1 MKTTFSKIIILAI
14 VLLFSGYNI
23 HKARAEFASSKIPA
37 ELLEDANS
45 VYRINN
51 MTIEFDGPGG
61 YTIKHEI
68 AVTILNENGK
78 GPDALVIHY
87 DSNSNASF
95 NNGEIFDGN
104 GNSINRIKKRDLTDR
119 SNISGFSL
127 YEDNRIILYIP
138 RISSYPYTV
147 HYEYEVSYSRGMY
160 YATSFSPVPSFDQS
174 TESAQLKISWPQG
187 MEMYFREFNMDDDT
201 GKPSQSNNMNYL
213 TWNFA
218 ELKAQRREYRTL
230 ASRFIL
236 PYIMFAPEKF
246 EYDGYAGSN
255 KTWQEFGK
263 WVWSLNIGRDQLPQE
278 RIDYLNNLVKDIGND
293 RDKVKAIYEFMQSRT
308 RYVNIALGIGGM
320 QPFDAATVDRTG
332 YGDCKALT
340 NYMMA
345 MLRAVGIE
353 SNYTLVKSGVASY
366 NLVNDFPTSQFNHV
380 ILSVPLENDTIWLE
394 CTSQQMPFNHLG
406 DFTDN
411 RPVLVIREDGGHLVR
426 TPAYDREENIN
437 NSRTL
442 IELDRQGHGT
452 GNMRLDYGGIH
463 FVDYF
468 GALRLSEAD
477 QQKWLYNNFNFSNYS
492 INNHS
497 IAAQTEPDF
506 VTTIEM
512 DFSLRSFASVSGE
525 RMFVP
530 LNLVSSARSTP
541 PRVRN
546 RQTPFI
552 ISFERVE
559 RDTLIIRLPEGFE
572 LESSLNEFSLESEF
586 GNFQTEFIVKENE
599 IWYIRNLETI
609 KGTFPAEKY
618 QEFFRF
624 HQGITRADSQ
634 SLTFLKSSRF

>member
-1 MKTTFSKIIILAI
+1 MKSISSKIIILVA
-14 VLLFSGYNI
+14 VLVFSGNNI
-23 HKARAEFASSKIPA
+23 NKARAEFASGKIPA

-61 YTIKHEI
+61 YTMKREI
-68 AVTILNENGK
+68 ALTILNENGK

-87 DSNSNASF
+87 DGNSKARF
-95 NNGEIFDGN
+95 NSGEIFDSN
-104 GNSINRIKKRDLTDR
+104 GNSITRIRRRDLTDR

-127 YEDNRIILYIP
+127 YEDNRVILYIP

-147 HYEYEVSYSRGMY
+147 HYEYEVSYNRGMY
-160 YATSFSPVPSFDQS
+160 YAMSFSPIPSFDQS
-174 TESAQLKISWPQG
+174 TESAELTISWPQ
-187 MEMYFREFNMDDDT
+187 EMDMYYREFNLDDKS
-201 GKPSQSNNMNYL
+201 GISSSARGMKYL
-213 TWNFA
+213 TWDFVK
-218 ELKAQRREYRTL
+218 LKAQRREFRSP

-255 KTWQEFGK
+255 ESWEEFGK
-263 WVWSLNIGRDQLPQE
+263 WVWTLNEGRDQLPQE
-278 RIDYLNNLVKDIGND
+278 RIDYLNDLVKDMDNN
-293 RDKVKAIYEFMQSRT
+293 REKVKAIYQFMQSRT

-320 QPFDAATVDRTG
+320 QPFDASTVDRTG

-353 SNYTLVKSGVASY
+353 SNYTLVRSGEGSY
-366 NLVNDFPTSQFNHV
+366 NLVEDFPTSQFNHV

-394 CTSQQMPFNHLG
+394 CTSQHLPFNHLG

-437 NSRTL
+437 NSLTL
-442 IELDRQGHGT
+442 IQLDRQGHGT
-452 GNMRLDYGGIH
+452 GNMRLDYGGIY

-477 QQKWLYNNFNFSNYS
+477 QQKWLYDNFSFSNYS

-497 IAAQTEPDF
+497 IAEQTEPGPIAI
-506 VTTIEM
+506 IEM
-512 DFSLRSFASVSGE
+512 DFSLRSFASVSGQ

-546 RQTPFI
+546 RQTPFVL
-552 ISFERVE
+552 SFDKVE
-559 RDTLIIRLPEGFE
+559 MDTLIIKIPEGFE
-572 LESSLNEFSLESEF
+572 LESSLNEFLLESEF
-586 GNFQTEFIVKENE
+586 GKFSTEFIVRENE
-599 IWYIRNLETI
+599 IWYVRNLETI

-624 HQGITRADSQ
+624 YQGITRADSQ
-634 SLTFLKSSRF
+634 SLTFIRSNRF

>member
-1 MKTTFSKIIILAI
+1 MKTILSKIIILVA
-14 VLLFSGYNI
+14 VLVFSGNNI
-23 HKARAEFASSKIPA
+23 NKVRAEFASGKIPA
-37 ELLEDANS
+37 ELLVDANS

-61 YTIKHEI
+61 YTMKREI

-78 GPDALVIHY
+78 GSDVLVIHY
-87 DSNSNASF
+87 DDNSKARF
-95 NNGEIFDGN
+95 NNGEIFDSK
-104 GNSINRIKKRDLTDR
+104 GNSITRIKKRDLTDR

-127 YEDNRIILYIP
+127 YEDNRVILYIP

-160 YATSFSPVPSFDQS
+160 YATGFSPVPSFDQS
-174 TESAQLKISWPQG
+174 TESAELKISWPQE
-187 MEMYFREFNMDDDT
+187 MEMYYREFNMNDT
-201 GKPSQSNNMNYL
+201 GKPSQSKNLKHL
-213 TWNFA
+213 TWDFDKV
-218 ELKAQRREYRTL
+218 KAQRREYRSL

-255 KTWQEFGK
+255 KSWEEFGK
-263 WVWSLNIGRDQLPQE
+263 WVWSLNDGRDQLPQE
-278 RIDYLNNLVKDIGND
+278 RIDYLNDLVNDLDND
-293 RDKVKAIYEFMQSRT
+293 REMVKAIYEFMQSRT

-332 YGDCKALT
+332 YGDCKALS
-340 NYMMA
+340 NYMKA
-345 MLRAVGIE
+345 MLKAVGIQ
-353 SNYTLVKSGVASY
+353 SNYTLVRAGAAKY
-366 NLVNDFPTSQFNHV
+366 NLVEDFPTSQFNHV
-380 ILSVPLENDTIWLE
+380 ILSVPLGNDTIWLE

-406 DFTDN
+406 DFTDD
-411 RPVLVIREDGGHLVR
+411 RPVLVIREDGGHLVK
-426 TPAYDREENIN
+426 TPAYAREENIN
-437 NSRTL
+437 TSHTV

-452 GNMRLDYGGIH
+452 GKMRLDYGGIY

-477 QQKWLYNNFNFSNYS
+477 QQKWLYNNFKFSDYS

-497 IAAQTEPDF
+497 IAEQTEPGP
-506 VTTIEM
+506 VATIEM

-546 RQTPFI
+546 RQTPFVL
-552 ISFERVE
+552 SFDKVE
-559 RDTLIIRLPEGFE
+559 RDTLIIKIPEGFE

-586 GNFQTEFIVKENE
+586 GKFSTEFIVRENE
-599 IWYIRNLETI
+599 IWYIRNLETM

-624 HQGITRADSQ
+624 YQGITRADSQ
-634 SLTFLKSSRF
+634 SLTFLKGSRF

>member
-278 RIDYLNNLVKDIGND
+278 RIDYLNNLVKSHI
-293 RDKVKAIYEFMQSRT
+293 
-308 RYVNIALGIGGM
+308 
-320 QPFDAATVDRTG
+320 
-332 YGDCKALT
+332 
-340 NYMMA
+340 
-345 MLRAVGIE
+345 
-353 SNYTLVKSGVASY
+353 
-366 NLVNDFPTSQFNHV
+366 
-380 ILSVPLENDTIWLE
+380 
-394 CTSQQMPFNHLG
+394 
-406 DFTDN
+406 
-411 RPVLVIREDGGHLVR
+411 
-426 TPAYDREENIN
+426 
-437 NSRTL
+437 
-442 IELDRQGHGT
+442 
-452 GNMRLDYGGIH
+452 
-463 FVDYF
+463 
-468 GALRLSEAD
+468 
-477 QQKWLYNNFNFSNYS
+477 
-492 INNHS
+492 
-497 IAAQTEPDF
+497 
-506 VTTIEM
+506 
-512 DFSLRSFASVSGE
+512 
-525 RMFVP
+525 
-530 LNLVSSARSTP
+530 
-541 PRVRN
+541 
-546 RQTPFI
+546 
-552 ISFERVE
+552 
-559 RDTLIIRLPEGFE
+559 
-572 LESSLNEFSLESEF
+572 
-586 GNFQTEFIVKENE
+586 
-599 IWYIRNLETI
+599 
-609 KGTFPAEKY
+609 
-618 QEFFRF
+618 
-624 HQGITRADSQ
+624 
-634 SLTFLKSSRF
+634 